1 MRAIGF
7 KNFRR
12 FQNMEPL
19 HLGGVNFFVGGNNAG
34 KSTVVKAMLLVANFL
49 KNARFIDFTLRFDFD
64 IHGKYEVNIDSFKNA
79 LCRDAADGVIT
90 FNVLLGDFEITIS
103 IFDARP
109 SDGTQPLTEITSAD
123 IKNIVVYNSVIGL
136 GFDIDIQSNQVTLAS
151 EMSLS
156 NIDIK
161 YWQYRENIISGEIYN
176 IQNDPQRAGSF
187 EEIAKLNKE
196 LQDVQ
201 KTIKQLSVE
210 DAIAHTIPSKFNHG
224 NSVLSNIIGSF
235 IDVYNGD
242 FPTTDKRSKAYRDYN
257 EEQKLLKDRIPEIAF
272 IHQFIA
278 ELDNLIDNLNIEYL
292 PAHAASQQFIF
303 NKNDGNDY
311 VAQSIHEFCN
321 LRIVKETKE
330 YDEYLVSWL
339 NQFDIAD
346 DITIEYIGGGAYKCK
361 LIMNGKS
368 SDLADMGRGTIQL
381 VVLFIRLA
389 SIMKK
394 YKGSSVIVL
403 IEEPEQNLHPVVQSN
418 LTNLFVSISET
429 CNIRFITETHSEYM
443 IRQTQLV
450 FAKAIKEQGASI
462 TFLNDELKVYFF
474 PSIGTPYSMVFQNN
488 GKFEEPFKDR
498 GFFDEAGRINREI
511 TILERK

>member
-19 HLGGVNFFVGGNNAG
+19 RLGGVNFFVGGNNAG

-49 KNARFIDFTLRFDFD
+49 KNARFIDSTLRFDLD

-90 FNVLLGDFEITIS
+90 FNVQLGDSEIAIS
-103 IFDARP
+103 IFDGRP
-109 SDGTQPLTEITSAD
+109 LDGTQPLTEITSAD

-161 YWQYRENIISGEIYN
+161 YWQHRENVIAGKIFN
-176 IQNDPQRAGSF
+176 IQNDPKRAGSF

-210 DAIAHTIPSKFNHG
+210 DAIAHSIPSIFNHG

-235 IDVYNGD
+235 LDVYNGD
-242 FPTTDKRSKAYRDYN
+242 FPVTDKRTKEYHDYE
-257 EEQKLLKDRIPEIAF
+257 EEQARLKDRIPEIAF
-272 IHQFIA
+272 LHQFIA
-278 ELDNLIDNLNIEYL
+278 ELDNLIESLNIEYL

-321 LRIVKETKE
+321 LRIVKGTKE

-339 NQFDIAD
+339 NQFGIAD
-346 DITIEYIGGGAYKCK
+346 EITIEYLGGGAYKCK
-361 LIMNGKS
+361 LIKDGKS
-368 SDLADMGRGTIQL
+368 SNLADMGRGTIQL
-381 VVLFIRLA
+381 VVLFIRLV
-389 SIMKK
+389 SIIKK

-403 IEEPEQNLHPVVQSN
+403 IEEPEQNLHPDFQTH
-418 LTNLFVSISET
+418 LAELFCSINEMT
-429 CNIRFITETHSEYM
+429 DDTVRLIIETHSEYIIRKCQVIVASKIADGTCNLECCPVFILYFDSENGPYPM
-443 IRQTQLV
+443 IFR
-450 FAKAIKEQGASI
+450 K
-462 TFLNDELKVYFF
+462 D
-474 PSIGTPYSMVFQNN
+474 
-488 GKFEEPFKDR
+488 GKFENDFGT
-498 GFFDEAGRINREI
+498 GFYDESKKLLFEI
-511 TILERK
+511 L

>member
-381 VVLFIRLA
+381 VVLFIRLV
-389 SIMKK
+389 SIIKK

-403 IEEPEQNLHPVVQSN
+403 IEEPEQNLHPDFQTHLAELFYSIN
-418 LTNLFVSISET
+418 EMTNET
-429 CNIRFITETHSEYM
+429 VRMIIETHSEYIIRKCQVIVAKNVADGKCNLEYCPVSILYFDSKNGPYPM
-443 IRQTQLV
+443 IFR
-450 FAKAIKEQGASI
+450 K
-462 TFLNDELKVYFF
+462 D
-474 PSIGTPYSMVFQNN
+474 
-488 GKFEEPFKDR
+488 GKFENDFGT
-498 GFFDEAGRINREI
+498 GFYDESKRLLFEI
-511 TILERK
+511 L

>member
-19 HLGGVNFFVGGNNAG
+19 RLGGVNFFVGGNNAG

-49 KNARFIDFTLRFDFD
+49 KNARFVDSALRFDID
-64 IHGKYEVNIDSFKNA
+64 IHGKFEVNIDSFSKA
-79 LCRDAADGVIT
+79 LCRDSADGIIT
-90 FNVLLGDFEITIS
+90 FDVQLGDFEITIS
-103 IFDARP
+103 IFDGRP
-109 SDGTQPLTEITSAD
+109 SDGSQPLPEITSAD

-151 EMSLS
+151 EMSSS

-161 YWQYRENIISGEIYN
+161 YWQHRENVIAGEIFN
-176 IQNDPQRAGSF
+176 IQNDAQRAGSF

-196 LQDVQ
+196 LQEVQ

-210 DAIAHTIPSKFNHG
+210 DAIAHAIPSTFNHG
-224 NSVLSNIIGSF
+224 NSALSNIIGSF
-235 IDVYNGD
+235 IDIYNGD
-242 FPTTDKRSKAYRDYN
+242 FPTTDKRSKVYRDYY
-257 EEQKLLKDRIPEIAF
+257 EEQSLLKDRIPEIGF
-272 IHQFIA
+272 LHQFIA

-292 PAHAASQQFIF
+292 SAHAASQQFIF

-321 LRIVKETKE
+321 LRIVKGTKE
-330 YDEYLVSWL
+330 YDEYLVSWI
-339 NQFDIAD
+339 NQFGIAD
-346 DITIEYIGGGAYKCK
+346 DITIEYLGGGAYKCK
-361 LIMNGKS
+361 LTKDGKS

-389 SIMKK
+389 SIIKK

-403 IEEPEQNLHPVVQSN
+403 IEEPEQNLHPAIQTLLSE
-418 LTNLFVSISET
+418 LFYIINRIDET
-429 CNIRFITETHSEYM
+429 EIKFIIETHSEYI
-443 IRQTQLV
+443 IRQCQIITAN
-450 FAKAIKEQGASI
+450 FHKEYPNAKDPI
-462 TFLNDELKVYFF
+462 NVVYF
-474 PSIGTPYSMVFQNN
+474 PSDQQMPYEMGFKRN
-488 GKFEEPFKDR
+488 GKFMKPFGI
-498 GFFDEAGRINREI
+498 GFYNVSNDAIVE
-511 TILERK
+511 LMDLDD